1 MSDHSPHRLRLG
13 VLLDANV
20 LVSAAI
26 QREPSHRIVAAKS
39 GRRKFDLVRG
49 ETRLAVGDPAVDR
62 YPVFVAG
69 RSRTETLRTSPPAPP
84 GTAPVEF
91 SSGAR
96 LRIARLTVA
105 SNAPFQPQRD
115 MGASDGPVVSF
126 TLRTWEPSGGGV

>member
-39 GRRKFDLVRG
+39 GRREFDLVWG

-62 YPVFVAG
+62 YPAFVAC
-69 RSRTETLRTSPPAPP
+69 RSRTETLRTSPPAP

-96 LRIARLTVA
+96 LRILRLTVS